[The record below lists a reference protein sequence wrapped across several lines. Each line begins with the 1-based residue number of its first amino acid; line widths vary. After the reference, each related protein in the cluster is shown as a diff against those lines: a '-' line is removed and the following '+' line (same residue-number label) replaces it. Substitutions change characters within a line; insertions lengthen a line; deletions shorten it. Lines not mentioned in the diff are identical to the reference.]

1 VSHSSSQK
9 KPQPP
14 FEPPKANDHT
24 GKRAKHAD
32 DDDNPHFDTPSKY
45 DADEDN
51 ILITYDKDT
60 SGVAN
65 QSIQEWKAEREM
77 VERHWKVFM
86 ERAFAPPLTTS
97 MAELN
102 PNVLCPMKKSSI
114 DGKRYLDYLW
124 EPRGLS
130 SYI

>member
-1 VSHSSSQK
+1 MGPPSPRVLDCLSKTQQSVSSVSHSSSQK

-65 QSIQEWKAEREM
+65 QSIQE
-77 VERHWKVFM
+77 
-86 ERAFAPPLTTS
+86 
-97 MAELN
+97 
-102 PNVLCPMKKSSI
+102 
-114 DGKRYLDYLW
+114 
-124 EPRGLS
+124 
-130 SYI
+130 